1 MPKTHATS
9 TIVAAGR
16 KFTTNALPD
25 TFDLRDLDYRPMLR
39 VLPPQLQAKP
49 SGTAFLVLHQQGESC
64 TGHAVAATIDTVL
77 SRQADDLRLPQP
89 PPVSPYMLYRLAR
102 RYDEFGG
109 EADTG
114 SSLRGA
120 FKGWL
125 RHGIATT
132 AEWNA
137 RAKALH
143 KSPLNALVDLD
154 EPDFVASCR
163 QRPLGAYYRVNPFRL
178 DDMQSAV
185 NELHA
190 IAVSAAIHSGWSEPR
205 WLKPP
210 NGEPFAII
218 ERDRTASPAGGH
230 AFAIVGYDEHGF
242 LVQNSWGTDW
252 GDRGFAILAYDD
264 WLRSAY
270 DAWVA
275 RPGVPNTPTSTPSS
289 TSRVTTSGDVV
300 ISGGPNLTL
309 LRNYV
314 VDTGNDGVLS
324 DSGRFTSN
332 PAQLDGI
339 VANMTA
345 KHDAWTAGR
354 PGAHRDIVLWAHGG
368 LIDETAGLGIA
379 ERHLGWW
386 LNSHVY
392 PINFVWESGA
402 IETIVDA
409 LGDVTHGRLPFGGL
423 RFDFEE
429 QWDRFVERTARQLF
443 SGLWGQMKGNAFGAS
458 APTSVSRPRG
468 GTEVADRLLAY
479 RDRYPAGTV
488 RIHLAGH
495 SAGAIFLATLA
506 DRIVQTGLQIES
518 LALLAGAVTN
528 ADFVRWVVPH
538 LTIARERDGSPIGTE
553 PAIKRLTVFDL
564 SEQMEQDDQCPG
576 GDVAVYHKSLLYLV
590 ARALEPNPNPVTGM
604 VPLVGLQL
612 GLAATPPGWS
622 QSLGATLL
630 ADGAKIVIAPG
641 GTPPDP
647 RSDARGHG
655 DFDDDRATMTSV
667 LLRMLDI
674 SEPPAGSYVPNDAI
688 EDLPAAPPS
697 GAQLPV
703 PSSAPAPV
711 GTPAARGAKRP
722 VEALVAAGARPPA
735 RRPGAPP
742 SRRPG
747 WGEQTA
753 MHVPVEAAVDPAV
766 VSPTFDVL
774 YRNGYT
780 AVEDPRLRRGAREAK
795 R

>member
-1 MPKTHATS
+1 MGSRSPSSSATGRRARPAATPSPSSATTS
-9 TIVAAGR
+9 TASSSRTPGAPTG
-16 KFTTNALPD
+16 A
-25 TFDLRDLDYRPMLR
+25 
-39 VLPPQLQAKP
+39 
-49 SGTAFLVLHQQGESC
+49 TA
-64 TGHAVAATIDTVL
+64 
-77 SRQADDLRLPQP
+77 
-89 PPVSPYMLYRLAR
+89 
-102 RYDEFGG
+102 
-109 EADTG
+109 
-114 SSLRGA
+114 
-120 FKGWL
+120 
-125 RHGIATT
+125 
-132 AEWNA
+132 
-137 RAKALH
+137 
-143 KSPLNALVDLD
+143 
-154 EPDFVASCR
+154 
-163 QRPLGAYYRVNPFRL
+163 
-178 DDMQSAV
+178 
-185 NELHA
+185 
-190 IAVSAAIHSGWSEPR
+190 
-205 WLKPP
+205 
-210 NGEPFAII
+210 
-218 ERDRTASPAGGH
+218 
-230 AFAIVGYDEHGF
+230 
-242 LVQNSWGTDW
+242 
-252 GDRGFAILAYDD
+252 GFAILTYDD

-275 RPGVPNTPTSTPSS
+275 RPGVPNTPSASPSS

-339 VANMTA
+339 IANMTA
-345 KHDAWTAGR
+345 KHDAWTAGQ
-354 PGAHRDIVLWAHGG
+354 PGAHRDVVLWAHGG

-423 RFDFEE
+423 RFGSDE
-429 QWDRFVERTARQLF
+429 QWDRFVELTARRLF

-458 APTSVSRPRG
+458 APTSTSRPRG
-468 GTEVADRLLAY
+468 GTEIAERLLAY
-479 RDRYPAGTV
+479 RDHYPAGTV

-538 LTIARERDGSPIGTE
+538 LTIAHDDNGSPIGTE

-590 ARALEPNPNPVTGM
+590 ARALEPNPNPVTGL

-667 LLRMLDI
+667 LLRMLDVT
-674 SEPPAGSYVPNDAI
+674 EPPAGSYVPNDPI
-688 EDLPAAPPS
+688 RDLPAAPPS
-697 GAQLPV
+697 GAQLP
-703 PSSAPAPV
+703 SAP
-711 GTPAARGAKRP
+711 P
-722 VEALVAAGARPPA
+722 VEAPAAAAGRPPGAAHIAAGGRPPA
-735 RRPGAPP
+735 RRTQRQTRPL
-742 SRRPG
+742 RRT
-747 WGEQTA
+747 EA
-753 MHVPVEAAVDPAV
+753 SAVHVPVEASVDPAV
-766 VSPTFDVL
+766 ASPTFDVL
-774 YRNGYT
+774 YGNGYT
-780 AVEDPRLRRGAREAK
+780 AVEDPRLRRRARTAG